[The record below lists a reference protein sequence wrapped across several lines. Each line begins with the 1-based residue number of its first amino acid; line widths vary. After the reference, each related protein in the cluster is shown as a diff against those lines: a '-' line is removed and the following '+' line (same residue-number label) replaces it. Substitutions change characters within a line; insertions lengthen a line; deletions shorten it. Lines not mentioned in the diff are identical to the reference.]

1 MMLSKKTISAIR
13 VTSLIILLVFGLLV
27 FVFALLSG
35 SETYGGGISGII
47 KNSPNALP
55 YAILLVLVYVA
66 WRWPLIGG
74 ILITLLGFGLLYLFG
89 FFDTNRDL
97 IPFIVAMVP
106 VIFGGLIIF
115 CWGLQFN
122 QSKNKHLHHGN

>member
-1 MMLSKKTISAIR
+1 MFSKKTISAIR

-35 SETYGGGISGII
+35 SENYGGGIAGII

-55 YAILLVLVYVA
+55 YAILLVLVYLA

-89 FFDTNRDL
+89 FFDANWNL
-97 IPFIVAMVP
+97 IPFIVGMVP

-122 QSKNKHLHHGN
+122 QPPKNKHQHHGN